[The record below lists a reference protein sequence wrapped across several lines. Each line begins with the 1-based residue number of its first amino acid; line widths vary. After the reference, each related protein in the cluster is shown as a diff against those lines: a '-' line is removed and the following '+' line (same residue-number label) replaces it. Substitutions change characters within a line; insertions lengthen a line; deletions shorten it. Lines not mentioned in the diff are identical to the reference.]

1 MEGTVA
7 AGRGRTR
14 ERWIALWLLGPLVG
28 ACQLAPMEVQIAP
41 TLEVPVTGR
50 GYGTTLGVRVVDAR
64 PHEALGR
71 RISDGS
77 GLDVFTRQDLPAVWA
92 GIVDGALRTAG
103 FESVAYRP
111 NHDPSLTVWIKE
123 LNYEVS
129 PGFFTKKA
137 VTTAAVKAEASRG
150 GRTHEM
156 SFRTETETTVVF
168 SPARGEVERAL
179 NEASSNVLDKLFT
192 DSELMAF
199 LATPAGEPASGAR
212 SSSAVDGSLPPGP

>member
-1 MEGTVA
+1 VEGTVA
-7 AGRGRTR
+7 AGRGKTR
-14 ERWIALWLLGPLVG
+14 ERWIALLLLGPLVG
-28 ACQLAPMEVQIAP
+28 ACRLAPMEVRIAP

-64 PHEALGR
+64 PREALGR
-71 RISDGS
+71 RASDGS
-77 GLDVFTRQDLPAVWA
+77 GLDVFTREDLPAVW
-92 GIVDGALRTAG
+92 GRIVDGALRAAG
-103 FESVAYRP
+103 FASIPYQP

-123 LNYEVS
+123 LNYDVS

-168 SPARGEVERAL
+168 SSARGEVERAL

-199 LATPAGEPASGAR
+199 LATPDGEPARGAG
-212 SSSAVDGSLPPGP
+212 SSSAVDDSLSPGP